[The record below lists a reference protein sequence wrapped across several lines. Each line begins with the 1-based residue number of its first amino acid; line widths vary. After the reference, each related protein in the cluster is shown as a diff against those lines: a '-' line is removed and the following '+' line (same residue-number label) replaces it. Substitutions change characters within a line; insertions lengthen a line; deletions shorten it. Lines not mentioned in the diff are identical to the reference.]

1 MLVESLKALPP
12 ALREPTLLTHGS
24 TRNSMA
30 GASVITW
37 LERALP
43 TLGRLPYS

>member
-12 ALREPTLLTHGS
+12 ALREPTLLTHWS

-30 GASVITW
+30 GASVITYR
-37 LERALP
+37 ERSLP
-43 TLGRLPYS
+43 TLGRFPYR